1 MRELRAI
8 GSVSVVAGLIAI
20 VIAIAAY
27 AAPLVD
33 IQKPQDKQIISGT
46 ADIHVTYAADS
57 ASPIERVQVFIDGQL
72 VKDYRLDKPNLQG
85 SVAFRWDFTLATPS
99 QHSISARA
107 QDSSGAVG
115 ATGIKVE
122 VRRNEG
128 AQPTPAGGADRTP
141 PTVDIYYPAEGQVVK
156 GEIRVKA
163 DVSDNVG
170 VRTVIFFLDGELK
183 TMMVNSPNYSTR
195 LDTTRMTEGAHMVR
209 VAAYDPDDNE
219 GSAERTF
226 VVQNREA
233 TATQGTGD
241 SRIAT
246 KSDGVLPPPPPIPG
260 ESSGIGGPAPDV
272 RPPEVPRVQPG
283 AGAEGARDTSA
294 GGVRPD
300 LVAKLP
306 PEPAGPGS
314 RLIVGRPEGGVSVP
328 PPGAVVHRSTQTG
341 TPGGESVA
349 VLGRATDSGSSP
361 RVTVPRE
368 GRLQPPPPIVKHVET
383 VLPKPKPVASGPTTQ
398 LAMQTEVRL
407 ASAAT
412 PTERPVGLRPAR
424 PGALKPP
431 PPPATRDMVAFAGIT
446 GETTARTVI
455 PTDTAWRPKTT
466 QILGRPAVIL
476 AEPVPQ
482 GAYAS
487 APIGEPRQSR
497 VAMLPPS
504 SDEGAK
510 SKIGIP
516 DLQVQDMARFRDVKI
531 VFDGKLIPLRAAP
544 EVIDGISL
552 TPLREVFEGCDGTLY
567 WFHQEKRVHAVNPKV
582 DMELSIGSDTAK
594 VNGEARGLALAP
606 YIKNGRTMVPLDFL
620 ALTLDVTVS
629 FNSSTGELII
639 SRNDF

>member
-1 MRELRAI
+1 
-8 GSVSVVAGLIAI
+8 VVAGLIVI

-27 AAPLVD
+27 AAPLVE

-46 ADIHVTYAADS
+46 ADIQVTYAADS

-128 AQPTPAGGADRTP
+128 AQPAPAPGGADRTP

-170 VRTVIFFLDGELK
+170 VRTVIFFLDGDFK
-183 TMMVNSPNYSTR
+183 KMMMNSPGYSAQF
-195 LDTTRMTEGAHMVR
+195 DTTKMTEGAHVVR
-209 VAAYDPDDNE
+209 VAAYDGAENE
-219 GSAERTF
+219 GNAERTF

-233 TATQGTGD
+233 TATQGTGEG
-241 SRIAT
+241 RIST
-246 KSDGVLPPPPPIPG
+246 KSDGVLPPPPAIPG
-260 ESSGIGGPAPDV
+260 ESSGIGNPAPGV
-272 RPPEVPRVQPG
+272 VAPSVPNVEPG
-283 AGAEGARDTSA
+283 AGAEAARDMSA
-294 GGVRPD
+294 GGVQPER
-300 LVAKLP
+300 VTKLLDP
-306 PEPAGPGS
+306 VGAGP
-314 RLIVGRPEGGVSVP
+314 RPVVGRPEGGL
-328 PPGAVVHRSTQTG
+328 GAGLPSAVTAPDTRRE
-341 TPGGESVA
+341 PAGGEAVA
-349 VLGRATDSGSSP
+349 ALGGPSDTGSSP
-361 RVTVPRE
+361 RVTVPRQ
-368 GRLQPPPPIVKHVET
+368 GRLQPPPPVVKSVPT
-383 VLPKPKPVASGPTTQ
+383 VLPTPKPVTSGPANQ

-407 ASAAT
+407 ASAAV
-412 PTERPVGLRPAR
+412 PTDRPVGLLSGK
-424 PGALKPP
+424 PGALKAP
-431 PPPATRDMVAFAGIT
+431 PPPATRDMVAFAGLT
-446 GETTARTVI
+446 GETAARTVI
-455 PTDTAWRPKTT
+455 PADTAWQPKTT
-466 QILGRPAVIL
+466 RILGRPAVIL
-476 AEPVPQ
+476 AEPIPQ
-482 GAYAS
+482 AAYAS
-487 APIGEPRQSR
+487 DPIGEPRQSR
-497 VAMLPPS
+497 VAMLPPGR
-504 SDEGAK
+504 DEGAQ

-516 DLQVQDMARFRDVKI
+516 DLRVQEMARFRDVKI

-567 WFHQEKRVHAVNPKV
+567 WFHQEKRVHAVNPNV
-582 DMELSIGSDTAK
+582 DMELNIGSDTAK

-606 YIKNGRTMVPLDFL
+606 YIKNGRTMVPLEFL
-620 ALTLDVTVS
+620 ATTLDVTVS
-629 FNSSTGELII
+629 FNSDTGELVI